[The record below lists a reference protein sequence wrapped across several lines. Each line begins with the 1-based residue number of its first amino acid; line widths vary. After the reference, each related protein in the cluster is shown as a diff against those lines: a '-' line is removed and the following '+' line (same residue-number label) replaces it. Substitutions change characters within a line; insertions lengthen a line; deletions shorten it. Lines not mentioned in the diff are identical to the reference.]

1 MFWFGALGSALMIW
15 PFIWSISQKNIALLW
30 ITGLL
35 LNVVYSAY
43 GGAGLGLFSE
53 QFETRVRLSGMAIG
67 TQFGFALGGFAPTIA
82 AALAGDK
89 LENWVPVAVFTCVC
103 AAVAAVS
110 SVFMRET
117 YQTPVAELG
126 NPRALAAEPRPA
138 AATG

>member
-1 MFWFGALGSALMIW
+1 
-15 PFIWSISQKNIALLW
+15 
-30 ITGLL
+30 
-35 LNVVYSAY
+35 
-43 GGAGLGLFSE
+43 
-53 QFETRVRLSGMAIG
+53 MAIG
-67 TQFGFALGGFAPTIA
+67 THFGFALGGFAPTIA

-117 YQTPVAELG
+117 YKTPVAELG
-126 NPRALAAEPRPA
+126 NPRALAAERRPA